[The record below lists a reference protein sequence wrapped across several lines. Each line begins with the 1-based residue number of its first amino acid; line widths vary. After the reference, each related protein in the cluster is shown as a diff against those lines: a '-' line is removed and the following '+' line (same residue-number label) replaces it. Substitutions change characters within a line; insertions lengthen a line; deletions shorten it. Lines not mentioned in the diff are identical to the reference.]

1 MQLSLKTASNL
12 QPIKLSGENNMSDDL
27 LSNIKNSILDMQT
40 QMQTT
45 YQNLADIKVNGE
57 SSDKTVKITMTA
69 TYGFEDIDFNEK
81 ALQGGVKEFKLRIRE
96 AWQNVVEKIQQATQA
111 KTMEL
116 LQQMQIP
123 EEIKNLSIPADQQA
137 IGKDEDK

>member
-1 MQLSLKTASNL
+1 MTTTPN
-12 QPIKLSGENNMSDDL
+12 PDDL
-27 LSNIKNSILDMQT
+27 LSNIKSSIVDMQS
-40 QMQTT
+40 QMQST
-45 YQNLADIKVNGE
+45 YQNLSDIFLSGE

-69 TYGFEDIDFNEK
+69 TYAFQDIEFNEK

-96 AWQNVVEKIQQATQA
+96 AWENLVKKIQETTQA

-123 EEIKNLSIPADQQA
+123 DEIRNMSMPADQALLDQDK
-137 IGKDEDK
+137 KDEDEK